1 MCMAPKFPGA
11 GTFVPPS
18 TDLSALALAARG
30 CRGCDLWEPAEQ
42 TVFGAG
48 TASARMMLIGEQPG
62 DQEDRR
68 GQPFVG
74 PAGALLNRA
83 LDEADI
89 DRELTYVTNAVKH
102 FKFARADR
110 GPRRIH
116 KKPLRS
122 EVVACHP
129 WLEAEIRAVD
139 PSVVVLLGATA
150 AQAMMGTA
158 FRIGT
163 DRGRVL
169 ELGDAKAVAT
179 AHPSAVLRTPDDE
192 REAAFAA
199 LVDDLRVAARLLV

>member
-1 MCMAPKFPGA
+1 MAPKFPGA
-11 GTFVPPS
+11 GTFVPES
-18 TDLSALALAARG
+18 DDLRVLADAARS
-30 CRGCDLWEPAEQ
+30 CRGCDLWEPAEN

-48 TASARMMLIGEQPG
+48 TPSARMMLIGEQPG

-68 GQPFVG
+68 AQPFVG

-83 LDEADI
+83 LAQADI
-89 DRELTYVTNAVKH
+89 DRELTFVTNAVKH
-102 FKFARADR
+102 FKFTRADR

-122 EVVACHP
+122 EVVACQP

-150 AQAMMGTA
+150 AQAMLGTS
-158 FRIGT
+158 FRIGV

-169 ELGDAKAVAT
+169 EVGEARAVAT
-179 AHPSAVLRTPDDE
+179 AHPSAVLRAPDDE
-192 REAAFAA
+192 RDAAFDA
-199 LVDDLRVAARLLV
+199 LVADLRVAASLLE

>member
-1 MCMAPKFPGA
+1 MAPKFPGA

-18 TDLSALALAARG
+18 TDLSALALAARS

-102 FKFARADR
+102 FKFVRADR

-179 AHPSAVLRTPDDE
+179 AHPSAVLRAPDDE
-192 REAAFAA
+192 RAAAFAA